1 MIYQISLL
9 YQLVA
14 GILPLIVVF
23 FYRKKIKSILLIY
36 LSSSVIATILLTIT
50 IKLNI
55 YNLHIFNTYVAVAI
69 ICLFIFYLKTL
80 NNLWSKIL
88 IFISFLIWFFTF
100 VWELLKTDDLQ
111 ISVYLE
117 NFVFILWSILFYI
130 NYLINDKSYIKDN
143 RYLIH
148 FNSAIFLYNCS
159 CFILFYFMNY
169 IMKNNLWFIHN
180 FIEGSS
186 KLLIAYSFWK
196 LPKTSH

>member
-1 MIYQISLL
+1 MIYQISLF

-14 GILPLIVVF
+14 GILPLIVVLF
-23 FYRKKIKSILLIY
+23 LRKKINTILLIY

-50 IKLNI
+50 IKLNL

-69 ICLFIFYLKTL
+69 ICLFIFYLKIL
-80 NNLWSKIL
+80 NNLLSKIL
-88 IFISFLIWFFTF
+88 IFLSFIIWLYTF
-100 VWELLKTDDLQ
+100 VWELSKTDDLQ
-111 ISVYLE
+111 ISVYSE
-117 NFVFILWSILFYI
+117 NFVFILWSLLFYI
-130 NYLINDKSYIKDN
+130 NFLLNSKFHSKDT

-196 LPKTSH
+196 LPKTSQ